1 MLGQLTLTLTL
12 PLALTRC
19 FDDVAHLRASRTFVF
34 RGTADAAAAPGAAES
49 VVGLLAQMV
58 PDSGPSPSPN
68 PNPKP

>member
-1 MLGQLTLTLTL
+1 MLGQLTLTL
-12 PLALTRC
+12 PLTLTRC